1 MTTFTRP
8 EDTPLAAPLTESIG
22 TTFDLSD
29 FVIGAHWL
37 GHIVLLAT
45 GDSVVSAYSGTGS
58 KLWSKENVHEGALLA
73 SATMPD
79 GRVITAGD
87 DGRVLAID
95 LTGATT
101 ELAHF
106 KGAWIEALA
115 TSKQAI
121 AVGLGKDVAILGAQG
136 GEKHRFSHPA
146 TVMGIGFEPNG
157 RRFAAAYYN
166 GVTISWAA
174 APESRRKSLEWKGS
188 HLSALWSPDAR
199 FLVTTMQ
206 ENALHGWRLQDG
218 QHFRMAGYPAKV
230 RSLSFS
236 RDGKFLA
243 SAGAQEVVLWPFSGP
258 NGPINSNAQVAGELG
273 TPSTVV
279 ACHPTRDVL
288 AAGTHEGEIALMPLN
303 GAGRPILIDAPNGG
317 RTTALAWSPDGRYL
331 AFGGE
336 NGRAGLLDFRE
347 SLG

>member
-1 MTTFTRP
+1 MTQFIRP
-8 EDTPLAAPLTESIG
+8 DDKPLAAPLSESIG
-22 TTFDLSD
+22 KTFDLSD
-29 FVIGAHWL
+29 FVVGAHWL
-37 GHIVLLAT
+37 GERVLLAT
-45 GDSVVSAYSGTGS
+45 GDGAVAAFGGDGER
-58 KLWSKENVHEGALLA
+58 LWRRESLHDGALLA
-73 SATMPD
+73 TAATD
-79 GRVITAGD
+79 KAILTAGE

-95 LTGATT
+95 AAGEVA
-101 ELAHF
+101 ELAAL
-106 KGAWIEALA
+106 GDVWIEALA
-115 TSKQAI
+115 ASKQAV
-121 AVGLGKDVAILGAQG
+121 AVGFGKEVAILGPQG

-146 TVMGIGFEPNG
+146 TVMGLGFEPNG

-174 APESRRKSLEWKGS
+174 APDSRRKSLEWKGS
-188 HLSALWSPDAR
+188 HLSALWSPDSR

-258 NGPINSNAQVAGELG
+258 NGPINSNAQVAGEMA
-273 TPSTVV
+273 TPATVV
-279 ACHPTRDVL
+279 VCHPTRDVL

-303 GAGRPILIDAPNGG
+303 GAGRPILIDAPHGS
-317 RTTALAWSPDGRYL
+317 RTTALVWSPDGRFM
-331 AFGGE
+331 AFGSE
-336 NGRAGLLDFRE
+336 NGRAGVLDFRE